1 MFDKKVTLKIP
12 EERTVRKKRLGGKEI
27 LMYEYMTEAEMV
39 YCMKETIS
47 IYYNDNFVANE
58 DAFITPLE
66 LFSNLDILAL
76 QLCTNVDIADIA
88 FEELLALDAH
98 KFLKNSLGG
107 FEELEKSVMIGVQ
120 HVHTMKMLEG
130 LDHVASIDDIEQS
143 MTDVQS
149 ILEDGAP
156 EQVKDLLMTQI
167 ANNPILSD
175 FYNKVAEIK
184 EREEENG
191 LNE

>member
-1 MFDKKVTLKIP
+1 
-12 EERTVRKKRLGGKEI
+12 
-27 LMYEYMTEAEMV
+27 
-39 YCMKETIS
+39 
-47 IYYNDNFVANE
+47 
-58 DAFITPLE
+58 
-66 LFSNLDILAL
+66 
-76 QLCTNVDIADIA
+76 
-88 FEELLALDAH
+88 
-98 KFLKNSLGG
+98 
-107 FEELEKSVMIGVQ
+107 
-120 HVHTMKMLEG
+120 MKMLEG

-184 EREEENG
+184 EKEEENG